1 MDLGSKMIIG
11 SDIYMYLLYVAQV
24 QRTNQ
29 LQINTITTKERKR
42 A

>member
-1 MDLGSKMIIG
+1 MDLGSKMIIS
-11 SDIYMYLLYVAQV
+11 SDIYMYLLYIAQV